1 MMQTPKERLSR
12 TSMSLAVMSV
22 FTIFVFPVILPYV
35 FGSVA
40 LVMAILSKGGS
51 ERFPRRSRT
60 AAIIS
65 GIAIAVN
72 TALLVMSVLFFIQ
85 VLHDPQLQKQFGET
99 LYKTY
104 GITFE
109 ELMNQLGIPYTP
121 AM

>member
-1 MMQTPKERLSR
+1 MQSPKERLSR

-22 FTIFVFPVILPYV
+22 FTIFVFPVILPYI

-60 AAIIS
+60 AAVIS
-65 GIAIAVN
+65 GIALAVN
-72 TALLVMSVLFFIQ
+72 TALIVLSILYFIQ
-85 VLHDPQLQKQFGET
+85 ILHDPELQKQFGET
-99 LYKTY
+99 LYRMY

-109 ELMNQLGIPYTP
+109 ELMNQLGIPYTT

>member
-22 FTIFVFPVILPYV
+22 FTIFVFPVILPY
-35 FGSVA
+35 
-40 LVMAILSKGGS
+40 
-51 ERFPRRSRT
+51 
-60 AAIIS
+60 
-65 GIAIAVN
+65 
-72 TALLVMSVLFFIQ
+72 
-85 VLHDPQLQKQFGET
+85 LQKQFGET

>member
-72 TALLVMSVLFFIQ
+72 TALIVMSVLFFIQ
-85 VLHDPQLQKQFGET
+85 VLHDPQLQKQCGET

>member
-12 TSMSLAVMSV
+12 TAMSLAVMSI

-60 AAIIS
+60 AAVVS
-65 GIAIAVN
+65 GIAIAIN
-72 TALLVMSVLFFIQ
+72 TALIVMSVLFFIQ

-99 LYKTY
+99 LYRMY

-121 AM
+121 AT

>member
-1 MMQTPKERLSR
+1 MQTPKERLSR
-12 TSMSLAVMSV
+12 TAMSLAVMSI

-60 AAIIS
+60 AAVVS
-65 GIAIAVN
+65 GIAISIN
-72 TALLVMSVLFFIQ
+72 TALIVMSVLFFIQ

-99 LYKTY
+99 LYRMY

-121 AM
+121 AT